1 MKLHLPRFL
10 FAALLAAFVSAPVY
24 SATIPDGYESVYLD
38 TPSDLVGG
46 TIGAETAFV
55 LFDLGYSVNRA
66 ESTATTPFFTGSSIL
81 FTPESEASTATITFA
96 GGKSQAFYKVQDLTF
111 ERIHRLSLNNM
122 TSGAI
127 YMEGDPKGERPDLTI
142 SGIDDGNPTR
152 TDVDFYKN
160 SISGNCGGAI
170 QMAYSTVTMNNNG
183 EVRFF
188 ENSAQAAPVSNED
201 QNQQAP
207 SGNLMSKKSAYS
219 ISLFGVSLSF
229 DFGFDVGFSYDHD
242 DPKTPEVESMDICGG
257 AINLL
262 SSSLSLTENQHVYFT
277 TNKAVDFGGAISAS
291 PGADSIVTISG
302 NNKVTFRKNEA
313 TGVVVNDSSVTGGGG
328 GAIFIGDHGS
338 FVMSE
343 NGDIV
348 FEENLAATA
357 GGAIYIGSQESGVK
371 TNNLFFSENEGNI
384 SFAKNVAGAAGGSI
398 FMESNGRLEMTG
410 NTGVISFEQNRAG
423 VSGGAISAQ
432 NACVTLNENKEI
444 IFRDN
449 LVFHQKTSSHS
460 SFPKPFYV
468 GGAIHGSDIQ
478 IHGNDSVLFERN
490 AEIDADG
497 YFRLR
502 SLYVNVGTSSSEGH
516 EISLSAGTGHS
527 IEFRD
532 SIYVEVGLFLNS
544 EYDET
549 VQDGDIIFTGVS
561 TAEDLAKVKEN
572 WNKIVIENKLD
583 QYVDTTVTTTEIENS
598 RTSIVLANTNLQAG
612 RLRVEKGA
620 IFKGNHLLIN
630 NESILRIDD
639 AKVVNI
645 DNKGNIDKN
654 SYVQIGTGATLEI
667 LGHSTIEGGTLK
679 FSDASNWNVHLTKDN
694 VGNSNAALTL
704 KDCWMN
710 IKGNLTLT
718 LSLSGSN
725 FTESFC
731 LLNGAEASYAH
742 ISEKWN
748 KENITVVGTGDAKG
762 ATFDDLYWLN
772 GALYYESTLVWTN
785 GEGTS
790 EWDND
795 DKNWR
800 NDRAF
805 HYGAN
810 TKFTDEGKG
819 GTVTLVGQIA
829 SAKVT
834 VDNSADADYTFTGQ
848 DEEAGF
854 LPGTDIVKRGEGA
867 LTLDVATG
875 TDANNDYAGSVS
887 LEGGT
892 LNLHDGNALG
902 GSVLKTAEG
911 TTLGV
916 GDESRVVLQEVNHE
930 IKGAVDVAAGSILEI
945 ASGSYMASSS
955 NVNGKLIFDD
965 LPAMEAGTL
974 SGSGNLVV
982 KNGAAVAFTDAS
994 GFTGNVSV
1002 TGSSS
1007 SLFLKI
1013 ADGILR
1019 AGEIAVNAGDLTL
1032 RASEQLTMAGGSV
1045 LSMVAGTVAEKV
1057 TTVLADKVLEFA
1069 QNAILSAMINSML
1082 GDFDE
1087 DGILNEDAAAEVVGA
1102 GITLNAGSTL
1112 KLDNCHIRLNSGS
1125 EVLNTTGVT
1134 TLTLNVTPESTE
1146 KINLVLLMGDFLT
1159 EDQQVLLFSGVGTM
1173 NFTYDETTVSGS
1185 GTYVCYASHYFTG
1198 DMVGEN
1204 TMLVY
1209 SNGNV
1214 YLNGLVP
1221 EPTTATLSLLALA
1234 ALAARRRRK

>member
-1 MKLHLPRFL
+1 MKLHLPRLL
-10 FAALLAAFVSAPVY
+10 FAALLSAFVSAPVY
-24 SATIPDGYESVYLD
+24 SATIPAGYESVTLN
-38 TPSDLVGG
+38 TTNELVGG
-46 TIGAETAFV
+46 TISAATAFV
-55 LFDLGYSVNRA
+55 LFEHDYSVQRT
-66 ESTATTPFFTGSSIL
+66 ESTTPFFTGSSIL
-81 FTPESEASTATITFA
+81 FTPVSDASTSTLTFV
-96 GGKSQAFYKVQDLTF
+96 GGNSQAFHKVQNLSF
-111 ERIHRLSLNNM
+111 EGLHRLSLKNM

-127 YMEGDPKGERPDLTI
+127 YMEGNPEGERPKLTI
-142 SGIDDGNPTR
+142 SGIDDGNSTL

-170 QMAYSTVTMNNNG
+170 QMAYSTITMNNNG

-188 ENSAQAAPVSNED
+188 DNSATVAPVNNEN
-201 QNQQAP
+201 QNQGST
-207 SGNLMSKKSAYS
+207 SGGGASVAQNYT
-219 ISLFGVSLSF
+219 ISLFGINLSF

-313 TGVVVNDSSVTGGGG
+313 TGVVVNNSSVTGGGG

-338 FVMSE
+338 FVMSN
-343 NGDIV
+343 NGDVV

-357 GGAIYIGSQESGVK
+357 GGAIYIGSQESGSN
-371 TNNLFFSENEGNI
+371 TQNLFWSENTGNI
-384 SFAKNVAGAAGGSI
+384 SFAKNVAGAAGGAI

-432 NACVTLNENKEI
+432 NARVTLNHNNQVV
-444 IFRDN
+444 FRDN

-460 SFPKPFYV
+460 SFPKPYYV
-468 GGAIHGSDIQ
+468 GGAIHGTDIQ
-478 IHGNDSVLFERN
+478 IHGNNSVLFERN
-490 AEIDADG
+490 AEMDADG
-497 YFRLR
+497 NFRLR
-502 SLYVNVGTSSSEGH
+502 SLYVNGDGSSEGP
-516 EISLSAGTGHS
+516 EVSLSAGTGQH

-532 SIYVEVGLFLNS
+532 SIYVKVGLYLNS
-544 EYDET
+544 GYDNKL
-549 VQDGDIIFTGVS
+549 QNGDIIFTGVS

-572 WNKIVIENKLD
+572 WNKIVKENNLD

-645 DNKGNIDKN
+645 DQNGNIYN
-654 SYVQIGTGATLEI
+654 GSYVQIGTGATLEI

-704 KDCWMN
+704 KNSLMN
-710 IKGNLTLT
+710 IKGQLTLT

-731 LLNGAEASYAH
+731 LLNGSEASYAN
-742 ISEKWN
+742 ISGKWT
-748 KENITVVGTGDAKG
+748 KDNIKVVGTGDAAG
-762 ATFDDLYWLN
+762 ATFDDLYWAN

-785 GEGTS
+785 GEDTGLWT
-790 EWDND
+790 END
-795 DKNWR
+795 DKNWL

-810 TKFTDEGKG
+810 TKFTDVGEG
-819 GTVTLVGQIA
+819 GTVTLVGKIA

-834 VDNSADADYTFTGQ
+834 VDNSKGVDYRFTGQ

-854 LPGTDIVKRGEGA
+854 LPGTDIVKRGEGS

-875 TDANNDYAGSVS
+875 KDANNDYAGSVS

-892 LNLHDGNALG
+892 LNLYDDNALG

-916 GDESRVVLQEVNHE
+916 GDGADVVLKDKAHV
-930 IKGAVDVAAGSILEI
+930 IKGDVVVAEDSSLEI
-945 ASGSYMASSS
+945 ASGSTYMAPSSK
-955 NVNGKLIFDD
+955 VDGELIFDR
-965 LPAMEAGTL
+965 AAAREAGTL
-974 SGSGNLVV
+974 AGSGNLVV
-982 KNGAAVAFTDAS
+982 KNGAAVEFKDAS

-1002 TGSSS
+1002 TGSS
-1007 SLFLKI
+1007 LFLTI

-1032 RASEQLTMAGGSV
+1032 RATEQLTMAGGSV

-1057 TTVLADKVLEFA
+1057 TTVVADKVIELA
-1069 QNAILSAMINSML
+1069 GNAMLAAMMNSML
-1082 GDFDE
+1082 GDLDK
-1087 DGILNEDAAAEVVGA
+1087 DGILNEAAAADVVGA
-1102 GITLNAGSTL
+1102 GITLHAGSTL
-1112 KLDNCHIRLNSGS
+1112 KLENCHIRLEGDNSC
-1125 EVLNTTGVT
+1125 
-1134 TLTLNVTPESTE
+1134 LTLNVTPKSTE
-1146 KINLVLLMGDFLT
+1146 KINLVLMLDDILPENG
-1159 EDQQVLLFSGVGTM
+1159 QVLLFSGADTVHFVYDGTKI
-1173 NFTYDETTVSGS
+1173 SGD
-1185 GTYVCYASHYFTG
+1185 GLYVCDANHYFTG
-1198 DMVGEN
+1198 SMVGAD
-1204 TMLVY
+1204 TKLVY

-1214 YLNGLVP
+1214 YMKGLVP
-1221 EPTTATLSLLALA
+1221 EPATATLSLLALA
-1234 ALAARRRRK
+1234 ALATRRRRR